1 MSGNGS
7 TMPHLS
13 KPTGFFL
20 LAITSILL
28 QQYMSSTLRKMADSS
43 LSLASRVTL
52 NNGLSMPRIHLGVY
66 LMSGNEASKAVGSAL
81 DAGYRAV
88 DSAQMYHNER
98 DVGQA
103 ILSYLKAH
111 PELKRED
118 IHYTSKLAS
127 NSDYATAR
135 KSIQKSV
142 KECGLGYIDLFLL
155 HSPYGGKRDRLE
167 SWKAVEDAI
176 QDGEVKI
183 GGVSNYGNKHVS
195 RPYNHASCISDCAFR
210 STNFSQAT
218 LASNQ
223 QSTKSRCTHSTPALP
238 SLSTARRTIS

>member
-1 MSGNGS
+1 
-7 TMPHLS
+7 
-13 KPTGFFL
+13 
-20 LAITSILL
+20 
-28 QQYMSSTLRKMADSS
+28 
-43 LSLASRVTL
+43 
-52 NNGLSMPRIHLGVY
+52 
-66 LMSGNEASKAVGSAL
+66 MSGNEASKAVGSAL

-103 ILSYLKAH
+103 ILTYLKAH

-195 RPYNHASCISDCAFR
+195 SACHGVSFVSKYSFR
-210 STNFSQAT
+210 STSSLQAIPV
-218 LASNQ
+218 SSQ
-223 QSTKSRCTHSTPALP
+223 QSTKSRSTHSTPAQP
-238 SLSTARRTIS
+238 SLSTAKRTTS